1 MNKISNTIL
10 ENSKS
15 IIFLTLLLSLI
26 PLIYINAF
34 IEDSFR
40 SEAKILIKS
49 ESSAKLSG
57 NLNGLAAIA
66 GINLNSGGDSAKYAI
81 EMIQSRDFLVKYVRA
96 LGYTEEVYAAEK
108 VSESGIDI
116 IYDEKMFD
124 SVNQKWLTNK
134 KTGKS
139 YSPSDLQLFN
149 SINKNYQF
157 NRDNESGTILISYEH
172 VSPEFAKSFL
182 ENLVKTINSELRQKD
197 SEKYK
202 SSIRYLQEKV
212 RLTQVEEIKNNFL
225 DMMQEQTK
233 NLMLAEINEDYIFV
247 TVDSAYVPEKPFK
260 PKRIL
265 LSMVVAVLMLILSV
279 CIILIINFR
288 KLVK

>member
-10 ENSKS
+10 ENSK
-15 IIFLTLLLSLI
+15 IIVFLTLLLSLI

-81 EMIQSRDFLVKYVRA
+81 EMIQSRDFLVKYVRS

-108 VSESGIDI
+108 VSESGKDI

-172 VSPEFAKSFL
+172 VSPEFAKTFL

-212 RLTQVEEIKNNFL
+212 LQTQVEEIKNNFL

-260 PKRIL
+260 PKKIL

-279 CIILIINFR
+279 CVILIINFR

>member
-1 MNKISNTIL
+1 MNKISNTIV
-10 ENSKS
+10 ENYKR
-15 IIFLTLLLSLI
+15 IILLTLFLSLI
-26 PLIYINAF
+26 PLIYINFF

-40 SEAKILIKS
+40 SEAKIIIKS

-66 GINLNSGGDSAKYAI
+66 GINLSSGGDSAKYAI

-108 VSESGIDI
+108 LSEGGIDI
-116 IYDEKMFD
+116 VYDEKMFD
-124 SVNQKWLTNK
+124 SVKQKWLTNK

-149 SINKNYQF
+149 SINKNYKF
-157 NRDNESGTILISYEH
+157 NRDNESGTILITYEH
-172 VSPEFAKSFL
+172 VSPEFAKEFL

-202 SSIRYLQEKV
+202 SSIRYLQEKIGI
-212 RLTQVEEIKNNFL
+212 TQVEDIKNTFL

-233 NLMLAEINEDYIFV
+233 NLMLAEINADYIFV

-279 CIILIINFR
+279 CVILIINFR

>member
-260 PKRIL
+260 PKKIL